1 MVVIIVGWDI
11 HLHVYLRDLVRKETN
26 FLLEINS
33 RGGSSTPI
41 RIASAGGFLS
51 TVAVN
56 MPNALPGKD
65 AEKMLH
71 EIGALITDIQT
82 LGDYG
87 IAKWKR
93 N

>member
-1 MVVIIVGWDI
+1 M
-11 HLHVYLRDLVRKETN
+11 
-26 FLLEINS
+26 
-33 RGGSSTPI
+33 
-41 RIASAGGFLS
+41 SALN
-51 TVAVN
+51 T
-56 MPNALPGKD
+56 PNALPGRD

-87 IAKWKR
+87 IAKWKQ